1 MNYDAEFVG
10 GHVSP
15 VTNIRQSNGYLI
27 GLAHRDDGYAR
38 AVFFDHYG
46 NRPPGYGPD
55 PWIAAVRPVAPTQA
69 CRAYPIPILAK
80 EKVL

>member
-1 MNYDAEFVG
+1 MKYECEFVG
-10 GHVSP
+10 GQKSV
-15 VTNIRQSNGYLI
+15 VTDIRRADGYMI

-55 PWIAAVRPVAPTQA
+55 DWITSVRPVTQA